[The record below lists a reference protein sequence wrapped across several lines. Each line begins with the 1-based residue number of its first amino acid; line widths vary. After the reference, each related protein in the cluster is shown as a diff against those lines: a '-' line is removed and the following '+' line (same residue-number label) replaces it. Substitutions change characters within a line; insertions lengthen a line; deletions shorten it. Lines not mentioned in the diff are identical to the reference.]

1 MINKNSKISIISPVY
16 QAENIIDQLV
26 NRIIEEISKATK
38 NFEIIL
44 VEDGSSDHSWSKIL
58 ENCNLNEKIKGIK
71 LSRNFGQHYAISA
84 GLKNSIG
91 DYVIVI
97 DCDLQEN
104 PIYFKD
110 LIEKADTGVDIV
122 LTEPI
127 DRKHTSFRNI
137 FSNLF
142 HWLSMGLMNN
152 NSYSYG
158 SKYGT
163 LSLLTKKIVKEFSK
177 FQDYHRHYLFII
189 NWLGFSKEIIK
200 IKHEKRYFGLS
211 SYSLKKLL
219 VHALDGIISNTDKL
233 LRLSIYTGF
242 CFSLIGIISIMY
254 IFYQYLNQGFQ
265 SGWPSIVVL
274 IIFSTG
280 LILTSTG
287 VLGLY
292 IGRIFDQ
299 VKGRPLY
306 IIEEKVNF
314 NHDFS

>member
-1 MINKNSKISIISPVY
+1 MINKNLKVSIISPVY
-16 QAENIIDQLV
+16 QAENIIDRLV
-26 NRIIEEISKATK
+26 ERIIEEISKATNK
-38 NFEIIL
+38 FEIIL
-44 VEDGSSDHSWSKIL
+44 VEDGSSDQSWSEIL
-58 ENCNLNEKIKGIK
+58 KNCKLNDKVKGIK

-84 GLKNSIG
+84 GLKNSTG

-110 LIEKADTGVDIV
+110 LLEQANTGVDII
-122 LTEPI
+122 LTKAI

-137 FSNLF
+137 VSNLF
-142 HWLSMGLMNN
+142 HWLFRGLMNKHSHN
-152 NSYSYG
+152 HDT
-158 SKYGT
+158 KYGT
-163 LSLLTKKIVKEFSK
+163 LSLLTKKVVKEYSK
-177 FQDYHRHYLFII
+177 LQDYHRHYLFII
-189 NWLGFSKEIIK
+189 NWLGFSKKIIK
-200 IKHEKRYFGLS
+200 IKHEKRYSGLS
-211 SYSLKKLL
+211 SYSLKKLF

-233 LRLSIYTGF
+233 LRISIYTGF
-242 CFSLIGIISIMY
+242 CFSLIGFLSILY
-254 IFYQYLNQGFQ
+254 IFYQYLYHGFQ

-292 IGRIFDQ
+292 IGKIFDQ

-306 IIEEKVNF
+306 VIEEKVNF
-314 NHDFS
+314 NYDFS